1 MDHQVAQARIA
12 DQVKVDI
19 LTDTQASDNAA
30 YTRKVSRSFIC
41 ESELILTNYA
51 KSMKSMQLTQSQV
64 IEFFYPFNHLINAF
78 CSPYEGNV
86 RLCVACFS
94 RGRRL
99 LEPSTNALEAHVAQL
114 TGKEAVY
121 SYHRGH
127 VEPDCPENSSQA
139 TSLLRLNGYKVTYQ

>member
-99 LEPSTNALEAHVAQL
+99 L
-114 TGKEAVY
+114 
-121 SYHRGH
+121 
-127 VEPDCPENSSQA
+127 
-139 TSLLRLNGYKVTYQ
+139 